1 MATTSIAQTPR
12 SRTPIAPERVFQT
25 YTHECA
31 THGEW
36 GAYRRTGD
44 RYGRSDEWA
53 RKACAK
59 YRAQTV
65 QATTAVQLAPE
76 LAYVP
81 PPDGYPAPVPL
92 PTIPTDAIKLP
103 TTPAKAPT
111 TKLDVIGEVG
121 SVAET
126 FSGSQLANTVNSQPG
141 ERETPEPAPWVDP
154 LPPTIPGSPPDEPD
168 LWPFP
173 APVPEP
179 LPEPEPVPTA
189 RQVVIRER
197 VVMRA
202 PVEQHRPSALQWMAD
217 HPVARQQLLAWA
229 VFLVLVLLTMVG
241 A

>member
-1 MATTSIAQTPR
+1 MNVPRMAN
-12 SRTPIAPERVFQT
+12 
-25 YTHECA
+25 
-31 THGEW
+31 
-36 GAYRRTGD
+36 GARTGAQGT

-126 FSGSQLANTVNSQPG
+126 FPGSQLANTVNSQPG
-141 ERETPEPAPWVDP
+141 ERETPELCRYRGSGSGTGAGKGHRSGSSGGE
-154 LPPTIPGSPPDEPD
+154 PG
-168 LWPFP
+168 
-173 APVPEP
+173 
-179 LPEPEPVPTA
+179 
-189 RQVVIRER
+189 
-197 VVMRA
+197 
-202 PVEQHRPSALQWMAD
+202 
-217 HPVARQQLLAWA
+217 
-229 VFLVLVLLTMVG
+229 MVG
-241 A
+241 GSGSTQGRWLWRFPFTRLGVDSVGELGTRKRFGH